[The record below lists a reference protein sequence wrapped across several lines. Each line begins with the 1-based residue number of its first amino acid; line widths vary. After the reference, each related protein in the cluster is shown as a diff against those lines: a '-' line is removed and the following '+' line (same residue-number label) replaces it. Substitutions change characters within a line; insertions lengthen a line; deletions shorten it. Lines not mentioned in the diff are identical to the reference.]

1 MRHNLNLA
9 RMCKTMTNEE
19 SESRWM
25 RRTRDTKMTYG
36 TVSKETKKD
45 MTQLGKE
52 GLRQR
57 EKRGCRASAR
67 FEVGSRGV
75 AVRQSVR
82 VDERRRGQNPP
93 ELTTERQSKR
103 TRTY

>member
-1 MRHNLNLA
+1 MV
-9 RMCKTMTNEE
+9 EE
-19 SESRWM
+19 HEY
-25 RRTRDTKMTYG
+25 TKMMYG
-36 TVSKETKKD
+36 TVSKETVKD
-45 MTQLGKE
+45 MTQLGNE

-57 EKRGCRASAR
+57 EKQGCRASAR

-82 VDERRRGQNPP
+82 GQNPP